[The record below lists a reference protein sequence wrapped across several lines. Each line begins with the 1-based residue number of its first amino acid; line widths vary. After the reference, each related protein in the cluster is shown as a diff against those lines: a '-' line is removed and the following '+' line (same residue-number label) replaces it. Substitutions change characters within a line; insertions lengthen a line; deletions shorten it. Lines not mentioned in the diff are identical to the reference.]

1 MRLSGAISLHCQSQ
15 SSSRRRFCR
24 SDPISVSFPAS
35 ALPKSRLLAV
45 VTHNERIRVKF
56 RYGEVLR
63 FEIEAKK
70 WYVV

>member
-1 MRLSGAISLHCQSQ
+1 LSEPKLEPASILQI
-15 SSSRRRFCR
+15 RP
-24 SDPISVSFPAS
+24 DIVSFPAS
-35 ALPKSRLLAV
+35 ALPKSKPLAV

>member
-1 MRLSGAISLHCQSQ
+1 LPM
-15 SSSRRRFCR
+15 SS
-24 SDPISVSFPAS
+24 P
-35 ALPKSRLLAV
+35 LAV